1 MATEKLDSMEND
13 LAKTIS
19 DAVWERIRSLTLSTA
34 KYENFVRLGSATM
47 PENGELHKTI
57 WEGINPDEDPKSMAM
72 DFVLMSLGC
81 ALAPENS
88 RILLKIGES
97 ESISPN
103 DLAKQLGM
111 TELTVRERI
120 NALFQAGFVG
130 RNYERGTNFLTDA
143 GQSLVKVL
151 NQIVE
156 QLVSTIMEKLPDL
169 INTSDETGV

>member
-1 MATEKLDSMEND
+1 MIMEKLDGMGID

-19 DAVWERIRSLTLSTA
+19 DAVWQRIRSLTQSTA
-34 KYENFVRLGSATM
+34 KYENFVRLGAESI

-57 WEGINPDEDPKSMAM
+57 WEGINPEDDPKSMAM

-111 TELTVRERI
+111 TELTIRERI

-156 QLVSTIMEKLPDL
+156 QLV
-169 INTSDETGV
+169 